1 MADLSAAVAQ
11 RLINGEGIRQEDSP
25 DVWVDAILDRWPE
38 ISVDELERGFRIEIE
53 LQRADDSRRCG
64 PIRAPRKPRSRA
76 VEHRA
81 EKARTAG
88 YEIQRNRRPR
98 RFNPLGSCF
107 RHILP
112 YHYLLQNRY
121 YQL

>member
-11 RLINGEGIRQEDSP
+11 MLINGEGIRQEDSP

-81 EKARTAG
+81 EKARHSRLRDTAQPAPQT
-88 YEIQRNRRPR
+88 IQPARIV
-98 RFNPLGSCF
+98 L
-107 RHILP
+107 
-112 YHYLLQNRY
+112 
-121 YQL
+121 